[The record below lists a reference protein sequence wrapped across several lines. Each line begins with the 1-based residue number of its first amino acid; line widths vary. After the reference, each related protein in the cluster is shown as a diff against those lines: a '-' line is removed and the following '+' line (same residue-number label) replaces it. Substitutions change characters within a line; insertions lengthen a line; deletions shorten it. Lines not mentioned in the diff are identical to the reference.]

1 MEPPLDCEAPPHDEW
16 TERNVQTQRE
26 KSDRSLK
33 EDKMN
38 WEGK

>member
-1 MEPPLDCEAPPHDEW
+1 MEPPLDCEAPPRDEW

-33 EDKMN
+33 EDN
-38 WEGK
+38 RIGGG